1 MEMFP
6 KLCFSLAALLVSLAA
21 AANSGEI
28 PAISI
33 EDLRSAVA
41 GGNIKE
47 AANSELLQ
55 GLRDPGGRFSAFA
68 VTGLDGGGGGGY
80 SESLEKFRSTLGG
93 CLKERED
100 LPDLRFQ
107 NMQTII
113 CNKRPTLFKIE

>member
-6 KLCFSLAALLVSLAA
+6 KLCFSLAALLVPSA

-68 VTGLDGGGGGGY
+68 VTGLDGGGRGY

>member
-41 GGNIKE
+41 GGNKE

-68 VTGLDGGGGGGY
+68 VTGLDGGGRGY

-113 CNKRPTLFKIE
+113 CNKRPKFFKIE